1 MAWGYIWGH
10 WDTDSYE
17 TQKIPIWQYQ
27 LTSHQQL
34 ALNNNNLCQTQISSS
49 NFIIIHNQRKME
61 KSPPQK
67 KKQNK
72 RKVCTSEWLGP

>member
-27 LTSHQQL
+27 LASHQQL
-34 ALNNNNLCQTQISSS
+34 TLNNNKLYQTQISSS
-49 NFIIIHNQRKME
+49 NFIIIHSQRKW
-61 KSPPQK
+61 KRAQK
-67 KKQNK
+67 EKQNK
-72 RKVCTSEWLGP
+72 RMVCTFEWLGP